1 MHPDPIGRPGRHTAG
16 HIAGLS
22 TARRGGPQE
31 GGFGRG
37 PQGRSLHMNA
47 PERPATWNVLGCLRR
62 KDAQLSAAVH
72 GTPTTGLQRGALPGR
87 RPAGGAP
94 PGSGPSSPAPWLR
107 KGTSGRRTEG
117 HRASALPEP
126 QPPLGRPTLS
136 RTPRDVCT
144 VTGRRVARPLP
155 RLRRPVPE
163 APRTSSDPGPHTAHG
178 HRGCCCEPPHTTAR
192 QQEPAGAP
200 ETPRVPVPGLL
211 PPAHCHR
218 HPGRE
223 PASDGQAQ
231 ASSPAAPAAWPGW
244 STRRSLRIT
253 GRWQTLS
260 SSRAS
265 SWPPERSS
273 HL

>member
-1 MHPDPIGRPGRHTAG
+1 MSSPQGCPTFSGSARHADHGAPARRPARPAARRWGPAWERPGR
-16 HIAGLS
+16 
-22 TARRGGPQE
+22 
-31 GGFGRG
+31 
-37 PQGRSLHMNA
+37 
-47 PERPATWNVLGCLRR
+47 
-62 KDAQLSAAVH
+62 
-72 GTPTTGLQRGALPGR
+72 GT
-87 RPAGGAP
+87 
-94 PGSGPSSPAPWLR
+94 SSPAPWLR

-136 RTPRDVCT
+136 WTPRDVCT

-223 PASDGQAQ
+223 PAGDGQAQ

-244 STRRSLRIT
+244 STRRSLHIT

>member
-1 MHPDPIGRPGRHTAG
+1 MSSPQGCPTFSGSARHADHGAPARRPARPAARRWGPAWERPGR
-16 HIAGLS
+16 
-22 TARRGGPQE
+22 
-31 GGFGRG
+31 
-37 PQGRSLHMNA
+37 
-47 PERPATWNVLGCLRR
+47 
-62 KDAQLSAAVH
+62 
-72 GTPTTGLQRGALPGR
+72 GT
-87 RPAGGAP
+87 
-94 PGSGPSSPAPWLR
+94 SSPWLR

-211 PPAHCHR
+211 PPPTATGTLAGSRPATARPRPPLLPPLQLGLAGPPGGPFTSRGGGRHCPPAGPAPGHLSGR
-218 HPGRE
+218 PISNPIPGGPGSPRGADRGRTASPPQRPEHPH
-223 PASDGQAQ
+223 PARSH
-231 ASSPAAPAAWPGW
+231 SPAVPQGSGDTLLTSRGW
-244 STRRSLRIT
+244 
-253 GRWQTLS
+253 LS
-260 SSRAS
+260 R
-265 SWPPERSS
+265 
-273 HL
+273 